1 MKIAENLTDLIGNTP
16 LVRLNRLLGTND
28 ATIFAKLESYNPGGS
43 IKDRIGH
50 AMIADAEERGLLKP
64 GYTIVEPT
72 AGNTGIGLAIVA
84 IAKGYHVILT
94 MPENVSRE
102 KCTLLSAFGAEIVL
116 TPEDAGMGGAI
127 WEAEKIVKQN
137 PDHFMPNQFQNPV
150 NPEIHRQTTAREIL
164 EALDRDIDFF
174 IAGVGTGGTLTGVG
188 EVLKARRSE
197 TQVIAVEP
205 SVSPVLSGG
214 QPGPTRINGI
224 GAGRIPEVLNID
236 IIDQVITVSDEDA
249 YQMMKRISRT
259 EGLLVGMSSGANVY
273 ASLKVAKDLGVDKTI
288 VTILPDTGD
297 RYFSLDRYFEPEP
310 DVVDLSP

>member
-1 MKIAENLTDLIGNTP
+1 
-16 LVRLNRLLGTND
+16 
-28 ATIFAKLESYNPGGS
+28 
-43 IKDRIGH
+43 
-50 AMIADAEERGLLKP
+50 
-64 GYTIVEPT
+64 
-72 AGNTGIGLAIVA
+72 
-84 IAKGYHVILT
+84 
-94 MPENVSRE
+94 
-102 KCTLLSAFGAEIVL
+102 
-116 TPEDAGMGGAI
+116 
-127 WEAEKIVKQN
+127 
-137 PDHFMPNQFQNPV
+137 
-150 NPEIHRQTTAREIL
+150 
-164 EALDRDIDFF
+164 
-174 IAGVGTGGTLTGVG
+174 VGTGGTLTGVG

-214 QPGPTRINGI
+214 QPGPTRIDGI